1 MCFSSPSEVSVHE
14 CCWCLLACTAHGT
27 RCPALWNA
35 VFTYC
40 RLTSL
45 MMGRHYCHFI
55 FKWIALFRWKE
66 KRNREGRKGGR
77 EGRKER
83 ERGRKIKTLSCLLHT
98 TIWIIPV
105 EFLMDFIVKRL
116 EGIKSYLVC
125 FIYKIFLSP
134 KHKSRLFKLNL
145 IFKMGWLGALKI
157 RGPKRS
163 S

>member
-1 MCFSSPSEVSVHE
+1 MSVADACWRILHMGPDVLHFEMLCSPTVGWLPWWWVGTIVTLYLNG
-14 CCWCLLACTAHGT
+14 LL
-27 RCPALWNA
+27 
-35 VFTYC
+35 
-40 RLTSL
+40 SL
-45 MMGRHYCHFI
+45 DERERETERAGREGG
-55 FKWIALFRWKE
+55 R
-66 KRNREGRKGGR
+66 REGRK
-77 EGRKER
+77 KR

-105 EFLMDFIVKRL
+105 EILVDFIVKRL

-125 FIYKIFLSP
+125 FSYKIFLSP